1 MEFYMSNTAAV
12 SRRLVRWFLINL
24 FISAMICGVSGRFQ
38 DPWLWAYIAT
48 VAALSL
54 YPTLALDP
62 DLANERFRPPD
73 AGADR
78 LQLRIVRIIA
88 VAHFVIALLD
98 VRWQLSAVPNGVR
111 LAGLIGMAIS
121 VLLVFRAMMTNRFF
135 SAVIRIQKDRGHQ
148 VIDQGVYGIIRHPGY
163 AGMIPS
169 MTCSGLALGSWLGA
183 ALGLCYAAMMIRRV
197 LFEDAFL
204 RSQLQGY
211 QEYAGR
217 VRYRLIPRV
226 W

>member
-1 MEFYMSNTAAV
+1 MSNRGFPT
-12 SRRLVRWFLINL
+12 RRLGRWFLINL
-24 FISAMICGVSGRFQ
+24 FVSAMICGVSGRYT

-48 VAALSL
+48 VAVISL
-54 YPTLALDP
+54 YPALALDD
-62 DLANERFRPPD
+62 DLAKERFHPPD

-78 LQLRIVRIIA
+78 LLLRVVRIIA
-88 VAHFVIALLD
+88 LAHVFISLLD
-98 VRWQLSAVPNGVR
+98 VRWQLSAVPGAVR
-111 LAGLIGMAIS
+111 LVALAGMAIS
-121 VLLVFRAMMTNRFF
+121 VVLVFRAMMTNRFF

-148 VIDQGVYGIIRHPGY
+148 VIDQGVYGVIRHPGY

-169 MTCSGLALGSWLGA
+169 MTFSGLALGSWLGA
-183 ALGLCYAAMMIRRV
+183 ALGLCYGLIMIRRV

-211 QEYAGR
+211 QEYTAR
-217 VRYRLIPRV
+217 VRYRLIPGV